1 MQTIERRPNLTTTG
15 IIAIVILALVA
26 LAVLFTVGM
35 YNKLVKL
42 KNLVKSSWSDIDVQL
57 KKRYD
62 LVPNLVEVVKGAGT
76 YEKTTLER
84 VVQARSAAMG
94 ARTPGEKAKSEGM
107 LTDTLKSLFA
117 LSEAYPT
124 LKANENYLLL
134 QNQLKELED
143 TIEHARRYYNA
154 VVRDFNTLIE
164 TVPYNVVAGTFGF
177 KQAEFFGLSNA
188 EAERQPVK
196 VQM

>member
-1 MQTIERRPNLTTTG
+1 MAG
-15 IIAIVILALVA
+15 IIVLVIAFLIAL
-26 LAVLFTVGM
+26 TVIIGAGIF
-35 YNKLVKL
+35 NKLVKL
-42 KNLVKSSWSDIDVQL
+42 KNLVNASWSDIDVQL

-76 YEKTTLER
+76 YEKTTLEA
-84 VVQARSAAMG
+84 VIKARSAAMG
-94 ARTPGEKAKSEGM
+94 AAAPGDKAKSEGM

-117 LSEAYPT
+117 LSESYPT

-143 TIEHARRYYNA
+143 GIERSRRYYNA

-164 TVPYNVVAGTFGF
+164 SFPSSVVASAFNF

-188 EAERQPVK
+188 TAERQPVK
-196 VQM
+196 AQL

>member
-1 MQTIERRPNLTTTG
+1 MTASG
-15 IIAIVILALVA
+15 IIAIVIIGLVA
-26 LAVLFTVGM
+26 LAVIIGVGIF
-35 YNKLVKL
+35 NKLVKL

-76 YEKTTLER
+76 YEKTTLEA
-84 VVQARSAAMG
+84 VIKARSAAMG
-94 ARTPGEKAKSEGM
+94 AHTPGEKAKSEGM

-117 LSEAYPT
+117 LSESYPA

-143 TIEHARRYYNA
+143 GIEHSRRYYNA
-154 VVRDFNTLIE
+154 VVRDFNTMIE
-164 TVPYNVVAGTFGF
+164 SVPSNVVAGAFNF

>member
-1 MQTIERRPNLTTTG
+1 MSIAG
-15 IIAIVILALVA
+15 IIALLIVVLIV
-26 LAVLFTVGM
+26 LAVLIAVGI

-76 YEKTTLER
+76 YEKTTLEK
-84 VVQARSAAMG
+84 VIQARSAAMG
-94 ARTPGEKAKSEGM
+94 ATTPGDKAKSEGM
-107 LTDTLKSLFA
+107 LTETLKSLFA

-134 QNQLKELED
+134 QNQFKELED

-164 TVPYNVVAGTFGF
+164 SVPYNVVAGAFGF

-188 EAERQPVK
+188 EAEREPVK
-196 VQM
+196 VRM